1 MLGRIAAAPGPGGLQ
16 AARGRIFS
24 RMRRPRAK
32 ACGRGRAAG
41 AGSRPILRGPDPWR
55 HPPLAAPD
63 AAPPARLHSLRREL
77 YLFAL
82 YRLFESALLAL
93 VVFSPAGELFGQ
105 MHMPQLARTVSAT
118 YVVLSLVLLAHA
130 RHLHRA
136 EGVLRGGV
144 RPHVVVGLGVDVAV
158 VFLATH
164 ALPAAG
170 PGIALMFVFNLAA
183 GALFLSVPWSMAF
196 AAAATAALLAQY
208 AWQRVEGVDARPLAE
223 VVMFAVAYVAV
234 AALMH
239 HLGRQMRAAQ
249 RLADRRHA
257 EAANLAEINELVIR
271 RMRIGV
277 MLVDGGGRIRMANE
291 AAQVLLR
298 EDNAAHDPPMHGKL
312 LAEIAP
318 ELAARLDQWRRD
330 GEQNELPMAC
340 GPERSEVLPRFTRL
354 LATSDAT
361 LVFLDDTSLVSRRA
375 ESLTLAAMGRFSA
388 SLAHEIRN
396 PLAAINYATQLLE
409 ESQDL
414 GPSDRRLLQIIH
426 QQCMRTNGI
435 VESVLGLAR
444 RERAKP
450 ERIDLVAFL
459 RHFIE
464 DYRLIVPEE
473 NARLQVT
480 GDCARMPVMFDPR
493 HLQQIV
499 TSLVNNAVR
508 YGHLPGEV
516 PRISLHVEEHDRI
529 PVLSILDRGP
539 GIPDAVTA
547 QLFRPFFTTSEN
559 GTGLGLYIAHEL
571 CRANDAEL
579 DYVPVPG
586 GGACFRI
593 TLPAQHA
600 LLAPD

>member
-1 MLGRIAAAPGPGGLQ
+1 VHLAQQR
-16 AARGRIFS
+16 AARQQ
-24 RMRRPRAK
+24 
-32 ACGRGRAAG
+32 
-41 AGSRPILRGPDPWR
+41 
-55 HPPLAAPD
+55 
-63 AAPPARLHSLRREL
+63 HSLRREL

-93 VVFSPAGELFGQ
+93 IVFSPAGALLGE
-105 MHMPQLARTVSAT
+105 MHMPELARTVSTT
-118 YVVLSLVLLAHA
+118 YVVLSGVLLAHA
-130 RHLHRA
+130 WRLYRA
-136 EGVLRGGV
+136 GPLLRGGV
-144 RPHVVVGLGVDVAV
+144 LPHVVVGLGVDLAV

-183 GALFLSVPWSMAF
+183 GALFLSMPWSMAF
-196 AAAATAALLAQY
+196 AGAATAALLTQY
-208 AWQRVEGVDARPLAE
+208 GWQRMEDVAERPLAE
-223 VVMFAVAYVAV
+223 VLMFAVAYVAV

-249 RLADRRHA
+249 RLADQRSA
-257 EAANLAEINELVIR
+257 EAANLAEVNELVIR

-277 MLVDGGGRIRMANE
+277 ILVDGAGRIRMANE
-291 AAQVLLR
+291 AAQVLLL
-298 EDNAAHDPPMHGKL
+298 DDADGDDHPMHGRML
-312 LAEIAP
+312 SEVAP
-318 ELAARLDQWRRD
+318 ELAERLSQWRQD
-330 GEQNELPMAC
+330 GQQNELPMAC
-340 GPERSEVLPRFTRL
+340 GPDDAEVLPRFTRL

-414 GPSDRRLLQIIH
+414 GASDRRLLQIIH

-450 ERIDLVAFL
+450 ERIDLVGFL

-473 NARLQVT
+473 NAQIRLT
-480 GDCARMPVMFDPR
+480 GEPARLPVMFDPR

-499 TSLVNNAVR
+499 TALVNNAVR

-516 PRISLHVEEHDRI
+516 PRIALHVEESGGV

-539 GIPDAVTA
+539 GIPDAVTS

-571 CRANDAEL
+571 CRANEAEL
-579 DYVPVPG
+579 EYVPVPG

-593 TLPAQHA
+593 TLPPQNT
-600 LLAPD
+600 LLQPD